1 MKSIWRSQS
10 AVEAS
15 RIRSVS
21 EGGSGGLTEAAEPP
35 HPITRL
41 PTTKKRPAKDMSR
54 REFIEK
60 PRTTYCQQYT
70 IRGSLREEEIKRPAL
85 EEERALDSTQGR

>member
-1 MKSIWRSQS
+1 MKSILRSQS

-21 EGGSGGLTEAAEPP
+21 EGGSGGLTGAAEPP

-41 PTTKKRPAKDMSR
+41 PITMRPAKNMSR
-54 REFIEK
+54 RELIEK
-60 PRTTYCQQYT
+60 PRTAYCNNT
-70 IRGSLREEEIKRPAL
+70 RFEGVFAKRK
-85 EEERALDSTQGR
+85 